1 MSTPER
7 VPGLSRPGA
16 WLARVA
22 MPARPVSRWGMTWRL
37 TARLLATTVMTA
49 ITVLVVWAAATSPR
63 ETSWVELSLAIL
75 GWVYSVALTVGITVV
90 MVRGRRAKRR
100 RDARPA

>member
-1 MSTPER
+1 MTL
-7 VPGLSRPGA
+7 GLGFRPGA

-22 MPARPVSRWGMTWRL
+22 LP
-37 TARLLATTVMTA
+37 ARLLATTVMTA

-75 GWVYSVALTVGITVV
+75 GWLYSVALTVGITVV
-90 MVRGRRAKRR
+90 MVRGRRAQRR
-100 RDARPA
+100 TDARPA